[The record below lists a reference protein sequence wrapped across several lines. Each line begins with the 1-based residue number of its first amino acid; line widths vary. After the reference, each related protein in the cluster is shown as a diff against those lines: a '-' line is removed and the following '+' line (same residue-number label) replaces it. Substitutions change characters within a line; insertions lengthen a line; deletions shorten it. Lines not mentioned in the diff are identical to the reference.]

1 MRLSLNSG
9 CGNLDIFNFTHCE
22 NMAEINKK
30 RKKNEPRRLGEYLTC
45 SPGSIVMAIKKKLAA
60 LERGDH
66 KKGLGEFLVELGIIT
81 NDELKNALRRQRA
94 DRIGLCPV
102 FDSLTNTELHAI
114 GNHFTEV
121 SFASDEQFIT
131 EGENDPTLYI
141 LIEGQLEVFIKD
153 KNGKDKHIAYIN
165 PIETIGEMGYFQ
177 GGIRTASVKTTR
189 QCELLRAPY
198 LNLTHYFEHVPRVAN
213 AFLEVIQQRQANV
226 K

>member
-1 MRLSLNSG
+1 
-9 CGNLDIFNFTHCE
+9 
-22 NMAEINKK
+22 MAEENKK
-30 RKKNEPRRLGEYLTC
+30 PGKNEPRRLGEYLTC
-45 SPGSIVMAIKKKLAA
+45 SPGSIGMAIKKKLEA
-60 LERGDH
+60 LERGNN

-81 NDELKNALRRQRA
+81 NDELENALRRQRA

-102 FDSLTNTELHAI
+102 FDSLSNTELHAI

-121 SFASDEQFIT
+121 SYASGEEFIR

-141 LIEGQLEVFIKD
+141 LIEGQLEVFKKD
-153 KNGKDKHIAYIN
+153 KNGKNIHLAYIN
-165 PIETIGEMGYFQ
+165 PVEPIGEMGYFQ
-177 GGIRTASVKTTR
+177 GGIRTASVKTTK
-189 QCELLRAPY
+189 QSELLRAPY